1 MAVEGSTLSTRV
13 IAAGGSGGSAAAGGA
28 GAAYVPEARFA
39 HAAVALAPQSMA
51 GGAMLV
57 FAGVTP
63 SFDLSDLAMWLNVD
77 PAVAAAAAA
86 HAPPPIAA
94 AAPAPRPAPAPAS
107 DLD

>member
-1 MAVEGSTLSTRV
+1 MAPGVAG
-13 IAAGGSGGSAAAGGA
+13 AAGGAGGA

-39 HAAVALAPQSMA
+39 HAAVALAPWSMP

-94 AAPAPRPAPAPAS
+94 AAPAPVPAPAS